1 MNSSPSDYLSIIV
14 CSCNTI
20 SCPEVASSSGMVIG
34 GSTLFIN
41 TSLNRQRAVLFSGQP
56 SYCMATNDLRNR
68 GVDREGCV
76 GRGRRS
82 KEIQRSVFLIIF
94 LLIII
99 KNFFT
104 KCGILNHVTTN
115 TYKKVHV

>member
-20 SCPEVASSSGMVIG
+20 SSPEVASSSGMVIG

-41 TSLNRQRAVLFSGQP
+41 TSLNRQRAVLFSGQANC
-56 SYCMATNDLRNR
+56 CMAINDLRNR
-68 GVDREGCV
+68 GVDTEGYV

-82 KEIQRSVFLIIF
+82 KEIQRSIFLIIF

-104 KCGILNHVTTN
+104 KCRILNHITTN
-115 TYKKVHV
+115 AYKEVHV